1 MAPTDRLL
9 SATPLRITVVG
20 ATGAGK
26 SALLSALAANV
37 QRPLHA
43 SEAPSIRELV
53 GAAAPDLVLECLDV
67 RTAVGKRAQAGEGRC
82 DYTGAFIRVY
92 TKMDETDGTLLP
104 DEDWDGV
111 DLKDPETE
119 TWRLEHR
126 YQVAF
131 MVTSPVTG
139 GADAS
144 FAVSARTKWRLD
156 ELTTYVQ
163 TL

>member
-1 MAPTDRLL
+1 MA
-9 SATPLRITVVG
+9 SLRIAAVG

-26 SALLSALAANV
+26 SALLAALAANV
-37 QRPLHA
+37 QRPLQA
-43 SEAPSIRELV
+43 SEAPSIHAL

-67 RTAVGKRAQAGEGRC
+67 RTAVGRRAQASEGRGG
-82 DYTGAFIRVY
+82 YTGPFVRVY

-104 DEDWDGV
+104 DEDWDGINLA
-111 DLKDPETE
+111 DAETE

-144 FAVSARTKWRLD
+144 FAVSARTEWRLD
-156 ELTTYVQ
+156 ELATYVQ
-163 TL
+163 TLQPLAH